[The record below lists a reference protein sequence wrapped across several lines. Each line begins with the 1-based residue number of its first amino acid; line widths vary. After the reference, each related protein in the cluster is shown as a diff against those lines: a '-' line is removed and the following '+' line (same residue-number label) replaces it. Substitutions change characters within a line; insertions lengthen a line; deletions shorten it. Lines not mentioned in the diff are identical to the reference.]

1 MNETFREWADVNQL
15 FELNYQKCYN
25 YRDFDDFEKQWKDIF
40 TKFGLHKESF
50 NNKVLLD
57 IGCGSRPALSYFSSN
72 NEKHCM
78 EPLLDELMKVEKS
91 KYNVF
96 PGGTPWHNKENLPNT
111 KIKDWFTE
119 EDYKLHSVPYETLV
133 PELRGKVDFL
143 LCWNVLDHGYDWR
156 TGLSNMLLYLKK
168 GGLLLLG
175 TDFDAHKYHLGIDN
189 PDYLKELIS
198 YNFEIISPKVEH
210 SQRWDRDYMVLAR
223 KI

>member
-1 MNETFREWADVNQL
+1 MNETFREWADVNQR

-91 KYNVF
+91 K
-96 PGGTPWHNKENLPNT
+96 
-111 KIKDWFTE
+111 
-119 EDYKLHSVPYETLV
+119 
-133 PELRGKVDFL
+133 
-143 LCWNVLDHGYDWR
+143 
-156 TGLSNMLLYLKK
+156 
-168 GGLLLLG
+168 
-175 TDFDAHKYHLGIDN
+175 
-189 PDYLKELIS
+189 
-198 YNFEIISPKVEH
+198 
-210 SQRWDRDYMVLAR
+210 
-223 KI
+223 